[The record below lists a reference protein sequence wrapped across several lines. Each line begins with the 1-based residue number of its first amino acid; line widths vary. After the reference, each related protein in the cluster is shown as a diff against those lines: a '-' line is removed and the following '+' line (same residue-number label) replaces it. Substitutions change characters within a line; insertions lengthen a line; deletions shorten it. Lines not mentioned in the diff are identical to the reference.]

1 MPPSLA
7 VKSHPCNKAA
17 ECRFLGFLMPDEL
30 RSPIKH
36 RLVLHRIDPEQG
48 IRRFYSLM
56 IERDLFG
63 TVRLVRN
70 WGRIGTQ
77 GQELVEE
84 FACEIEA
91 GQALEAV
98 ARAKR
103 RPDGLSRSPA
113 QFSTGT
119 DIVSRFRD
127 SSSIQVHGVRI
138 EQIRAHAHTSHIH
151 NIPCRCSDQK
161 T

>member
-1 MPPSLA
+1 MA
-7 VKSHPCNKAA
+7 
-17 ECRFLGFLMPDEL
+17 DEL

-36 RLVLHRIDPEQG
+36 HLVLHRIEPEQG

-70 WGRIGTQ
+70 WGRIGTK
-77 GQELVEE
+77 GQELVEILASE
-84 FACEIEA
+84 VEA

-103 RPDGLSRSPA
+103 RRGYQDL
-113 QFSTGT
+113 
-119 DIVSRFRD
+119 
-127 SSSIQVHGVRI
+127 
-138 EQIRAHAHTSHIH
+138 
-151 NIPCRCSDQK
+151 
-161 T
+161 